1 MLELIKHLFPF
12 FMSDK
17 PPNIHSLFPR
27 TNDDINIFYWCSR
40 ILGLDVGI
48 ANHCKADRAPKHE
61 FLKAYLT
68 LYWNGKKYDI
78 HIIIHRTPAPDV
90 EIDPDAPKP
99 QRTSTTSLASPQ
111 STISSQSPSPSF
123 RLSEHILGIL
133 KKGHPVPANDRVII
147 SKTGQVKDF
156 DDACTKSF
164 GSYITLN
171 SLFIREEHTP
181 MSAPQLATVLEVAH
195 NLAPNYSLKKYQC
208 YWKQTNGDE
217 SNECIKTLGK
227 LWWMAL
233 THSAD
238 DDENVVQDEYDK
250 AWAQFQKSEDE
261 RQRNPE
267 EACRLTQERA
277 SSFEREAEE
286 ERRHAGR
293 REEEE
298 RKHADEAGRREEEE
312 RKHADEAGR
321 REEDERKRTEDERKH
336 ADEAGRREE
345 EAKQNEKTV
354 RMNAVEEKRRRL
366 QVEMELREL
375 RERIETL
382 GKA

>member
-1 MLELIKHLFPF
+1 MGACVPISATCDFGASLLPHVYHSSLSAMLELIKRLFPF
-12 FMSDK
+12 FMSAK
-17 PPNIHSLFPR
+17 PPNIYSLFPR
-27 TNDDINIFYWCSR
+27 SNDDIDIFYWCSR

-48 ANHCKADRAPKHE
+48 ANMCFLTRLDHCKADRAPKHE

-68 LYWNGKKYDI
+68 LYWNGKKYNI

-90 EIDPDAPKP
+90 EVDPDAPKP

-111 STISSQSPSPSF
+111 STISSRSPSPSF

-133 KKGHPVPANDRVII
+133 EKGHPVPANDRVII
-147 SKTGQVKDF
+147 IKTGQVKDF

-171 SLFIREEHTP
+171 SLFIRDEHTP

-208 YWKQTNGDE
+208 YWYALIVFLIARKQTNGDE

-227 LWWMAL
+227 LWWMAP

-250 AWAQFQKSEDE
+250 AWAQFQVSRFKF
-261 RQRNPE
+261 
-267 EACRLTQERA
+267 
-277 SSFEREAEE
+277 SFA
-286 ERRHAGR
+286 
-293 REEEE
+293 
-298 RKHADEAGRREEEE
+298 
-312 RKHADEAGR
+312 
-321 REEDERKRTEDERKH
+321 
-336 ADEAGRREE
+336 
-345 EAKQNEKTV
+345 NS
-354 RMNAVEEKRRRL
+354 N
-366 QVEMELREL
+366 
-375 RERIETL
+375 
-382 GKA
+382 